1 MDIDTAGMSFTK
13 SGLLEI
19 RQERPM
25 TPVYVPL
32 DLQINT
38 LLRLPV
44 KSLLRFRCVSKLWS
58 SIITSRDFRNQ
69 HLKIGASS
77 APPRLLIAFV
87 EPYGEKVL
95 VVSSPNPNAPSFSSC
110 SYRDLSLVKNIK
122 GNMMYNACR
131 GLICVGTG
139 FKDVGIY
146 NHSTRQLHTFPQFKF
161 KKGPEVFP
169 RPNYMLGY
177 DPVEDQYKVLAVDA
191 FSDQRLEHKVVT
203 LGGEEAWREA
213 PCVACP
219 HIVSTRGL
227 YMNGTLYYEASRKY
241 LDYQNTIYIIV
252 SFDVMLETFNII
264 KVPSKV
270 LTLGMWFP
278 YPWVDTS
285 ESDNDTDKTLIN
297 YRGKIGV
304 VENPRLKGSFRMWVV
319 EDAEKEEW
327 SMSTFHLPESAAA
340 GLDFLVMDT
349 FSNGEICLV
358 PKELSDPFC
367 LYYYNLEKKSMRS
380 VRIEGLPVSEFK
392 RAERLSLTI
401 SDHYESLMFSET

>member
-1 MDIDTAGMSFTK
+1 
-13 SGLLEI
+13 
-19 RQERPM
+19 M

-191 FSDQRLEHKVVT
+191 FSDQRLEHK
-203 LGGEEAWREA
+203 
-213 PCVACP
+213 
-219 HIVSTRGL
+219 
-227 YMNGTLYYEASRKY
+227 ASRKY